1 MRASICVVPR
11 LNEQKLVIRR
21 FAAGLEVRR
30 PTDRT
35 IPRRLLRICHSA
47 ARRSPPMALAT
58 IAKAL
63 RQLTG
68 HAHAGVE
75 GAKQVQLRSRRSCS
89 PILKRC

>member
-1 MRASICVVPR
+1 
-11 LNEQKLVIRR
+11 
-21 FAAGLEVRR
+21 
-30 PTDRT
+30 
-35 IPRRLLRICHSA
+35 
-47 ARRSPPMALAT
+47 MALAT